1 MDRKSWED
9 WKGVPDE
16 EQITQSRQRVQNW
29 FTRTAP
35 VIRWDVVE
43 SPVGLLYLATSERG
57 LCSVD
62 FGVEEEA
69 FLDRL
74 DALARLE
81 RSAKALA
88 SAEAQLSEYFTGRRR
103 RFELAVDLSQLTPF
117 QQSVLQ
123 MTGTIQAGSVWTYHQ
138 VAEAI
143 GRPNASRP
151 VGTALAHNPVPIVI
165 PCHRVVA
172 SDGTLGGYSAGAG
185 LESKRLLLHMEG
197 AQLAWMQVRRAQPAQ
212 KGAV

>member
-1 MDRKSWED
+1 
-9 WKGVPDE
+9 
-16 EQITQSRQRVQNW
+16 
-29 FTRTAP
+29 
-35 VIRWDVVE
+35 
-43 SPVGLLYLATSERG
+43 
-57 LCSVD
+57 VD
-62 FGVEEEA
+62 FGVAEETL
-69 FLDRL
+69 LDRL
-74 DALARLE
+74 DTLARLE

-88 SAEAQLSEYFTGRRR
+88 PAEQQLAEYFTGRRR

-123 MTGTIQAGSVWTYHQ
+123 MTGTIQAGSVWTYRQ

-185 LESKRLLLHMEG
+185 LESKMLLLDMEG
-197 AQLAWMQVRRAQPAQ
+197 AKLAWM
-212 KGAV
+212 